1 MEQRFA
7 CAVSPLIISTSRSC
21 RLYSWSTGKSIL
33 GVSVAVTSG
42 SHLFV
47 KDLAPFKLLFPF
59 SRPILYTKLS
69 CHWWHQMASIIVY
82 SSRSKDGLQYMLL
95 ERTVLS
101 HPPPP
106 QHYEFM
112 LHAIRMYCC
121 LVTFI
126 HTFYIQHTD
135 LSNETVPVSV
145 IFKQVDNVKCQ
156 IKRHKLKFW
165 LIMWLFWWSKFPKIL
180 QFKSH
185 TTSSQKRSLTQNCFS
200 ALYVP

>member
-1 MEQRFA
+1 MVDGTTVCMCCFSFDYKHIQ
-7 CAVSPLIISTSRSC
+7 INISTVGP
-21 RLYSWSTGKSIL
+21 LVNPSW

-69 CHWWHQMASIIVY
+69 CHWWHQMTSIIAY
-82 SSRSKDGLQYMLL
+82 SSRSKDGLQYMLVK
-95 ERTVLS
+95 RTVLS

-121 LVTFI
+121 LMTFI
-126 HTFYIQHTD
+126 HTLHIQHTD
-135 LSNETVPVSV
+135 MSKSSVPVSV
-145 IFKQVDNVKCQ
+145 IFKHVDNVKCDVIILMKQ
-156 IKRHKLKFW
+156 I
-165 LIMWLFWWSKFPKIL
+165 PP
-180 QFKSH
+180 
-185 TTSSQKRSLTQNCFS
+185 NCS
-200 ALYVP
+200 V